1 MKKKIKIF
9 TLLLITLCAFSSQ
22 SVNAKE
28 SYYTNS
34 YGVQLTQEEYEFLT
48 KMYWDGYQEIM
59 TQEEYKEFNQSGIL
73 YGEFESK
80 EITDNDAIF
89 TRGTIHTTGSK
100 RLKIAK
106 SCTTNCKISVVLTWL
121 NNPTIRSY
129 DVMGAYLNGVSLVDS
144 PITRVVSSNTTRY
157 SDVVKKAYNGF
168 GTSILLPGGSNVILN
183 QDYTVSKGGTVYAS
197 YQHAT
202 ENTNL
207 ATSQSY
213 NFSLTGYGR
222 VFAFYNSARNIYDA
236 MNGVDI
242 SV

>member
-1 MKKKIKIF
+1 
-9 TLLLITLCAFSSQ
+9 
-22 SVNAKE
+22 
-28 SYYTNS
+28 
-34 YGVQLTQEEYEFLT
+34 
-48 KMYWDGYQEIM
+48 MYWDGYQEIM
-59 TQEEYKEFNQSGIL
+59 TQEEYEEFNQSGIL
-73 YGEFESK
+73 HGEFESK
-80 EITDNDAIF
+80 EIIDNDIIT
-89 TRGTIHTTGSK
+89 TRGAIHTTGSK
-100 RLKIAK
+100 SLKIAK

-121 NNPTIRSY
+121 KNPTIRSY
-129 DVMGAYLNGVSLVDS
+129 DVMGAYLNGVSLKDA

-157 SDVVKKAYNGF
+157 SDIVKKAYNGF

>member
-1 MKKKIKIF
+1 MKKQIKICA
-9 TLLLITLCAFSSQ
+9 LLLILFCALNSEN
-22 SVNAKE
+22 VNAQE
-28 SYYTNS
+28 VYYTND

-59 TQEEYKEFNQSGIL
+59 TQEEYEEFNQSGIL
-73 YGEFESK
+73 HGEFESK
-80 EITDNDAIF
+80 EITDNDIIT

-100 RLKIAK
+100 TLKIAK

-121 NNPTIRSY
+121 KNPTIRSY
-129 DVMGAYLNGVSLVDS
+129 DVMGAYLNGVPLKDA

-157 SDVVKKAYNGF
+157 SDIVKKAYNGF